1 MLDLFRQ
8 LKLEYQEYLIL
19 FKSGSF
25 YVSFDEDAMILNNI
39 FDYKI
44 IELKNNIKVGFPL
57 SLIDKNIS
65 IIESKKINYIM
76 IENKNIVKKEKY
88 KFNNFKKYSTSI
100 FEMIQVNSRIQTI
113 TNKLKKLSGS
123 CDRFNEILDQI
134 EVMIDG
140 EF

>member
-88 KFNNFKKYSTSI
+88 KFNNFKKYYTSI